1 MIPRNFWW
9 ALAGLLTTARLFAQG
24 PLDTARADLDKAVK
38 DLTGTQREYS
48 DLRRGLY
55 REINRL
61 DDEALSLAK
70 ELKTLIREEEER
82 SARVKSLEREVESR
96 KTDFDYAL
104 GVLNQYSKAFIT
116 RLHPAENQRYLEEI
130 ERIDQRAASSI
141 ENPQAELAERHKVIK
156 LGLERLGLVAGGHRF
171 EGKALRNG
179 NESLEGTLLTAGPA
193 VFFASKDK
201 SFEGAATFAAT
212 GTALPTVVEIP
223 GSEGGITKAV
233 FEGGGSLPLDGTMGK
248 AMLTAEAQD
257 TLMETVEKGGM
268 VGHSILLLGAI
279 SGIIVIFKLIEIHRF
294 PVPDRGMIN
303 RILDHLVN
311 GDPAAAKNEA
321 AAIQGL
327 PGDVV
332 RAGVENFYGKR
343 KVLEESIFEK
353 LIDVK
358 PKLERFLPFLALT
371 ASTGPLLGL
380 LGTVLGIIKTFQ
392 AMVIYGTGN
401 AKNFS
406 AGISEALI
414 TTAEGLVVAIP
425 VLILHGLMKG
435 LAKGKAGEVESIAI
449 ALVNGTSELDKSEK
463 PYVPRRTSEKSGA
476 SDDEDDDF
484 DLNAVSVNPA

>member
-1 MIPRNFWW
+1 MIPRIYWLF
-9 ALAGLLTTARLFAQG
+9 LAGLLTTARLFADG
-24 PLDTARADLDKAVK
+24 PVDAARADLDKAVK
-38 DLTGTQREYS
+38 ELTETQREYA

-55 REINRL
+55 RDINRL
-61 DDEALSLAK
+61 DDEALTLAK
-70 ELKTLIREEEER
+70 ELRTLSREEEER
-82 SARVKSLEREVESR
+82 AARAKSLEREVESR
-96 KTDFDYAL
+96 KTDFNYAA
-104 GVLNQYSKAFIT
+104 GVLNQYSKALVT
-116 RLHPAENQRYLEEI
+116 RLHPAENQRYLAEV
-130 ERIDQRAASSI
+130 ERIDQRAASNI
-141 ENPQAELAERHKVIK
+141 ENPQAELAERHQVLE

-179 NESLEGTLLTAGPA
+179 NEAMEGTLLTVGPA
-193 VFFASKDK
+193 VFFASTDK
-201 SFEGAATFAAT
+201 SFEGVATFAAT
-212 GTALPTVVEIP
+212 GTELPTVVAVP
-223 GSEGGITKAV
+223 GDGTTIAKAV
-233 FEGGGSLPLDGTMGK
+233 FEGGGPLPLDGTMGK

-257 TLMETVEKGGM
+257 TLMETIEKGGM
-268 VGHSILLLGAI
+268 VGHCILLLGAI
-279 SGIIVIFKLIEIHRF
+279 SGMIVIFKLIEIHRF
-294 PVPDRGMIN
+294 PVPDRGTIN
-303 RILDHLVN
+303 RILDHLVT
-311 GDPAAAKNEA
+311 GDPTAAKKEA
-321 AAIQGL
+321 DLIPGL

-449 ALVNGTSELDKSEK
+449 ALVNGTSELDKSNK
-463 PYVPRRTSEKSGA
+463 PYAGKSK
-476 SDDEDDDF
+476 SDDEDEDF
-484 DLNAVSVNPA
+484 ELTSVTTTPA

>member
-1 MIPRNFWW
+1 MISRTFRLV
-9 ALAGLLTTARLFAQG
+9 LAGLLTSARLFADG
-24 PLDTARADLDKAVK
+24 PVDAARADLDKAVME
-38 DLTGTQREYS
+38 LTETQREYS

-55 REINRL
+55 RDINRL
-61 DDEALSLAK
+61 DDEALTLAK
-70 ELKTLIREEEER
+70 ELRTLVREEEER
-82 SARVKSLEREVESR
+82 TSRAKGLEREVESR
-96 KTDFDYAL
+96 KTDFNYAA
-104 GVLNQYSKAFIT
+104 GVLNQYSKALVT
-116 RLHPAENQRYLEEI
+116 RLHPAENQRYLAEV
-130 ERIDQRAASSI
+130 ERIDQRAASNS
-141 ENPQAELAERHKVIK
+141 ENPQAELTERRKVIE

-179 NESLEGTLLTAGPA
+179 NEAMEGSLLTVGPA
-193 VFFASKDK
+193 VFFAAKDK
-201 SFEGAATFAAT
+201 SFEGVATFAAT
-212 GTALPTVVEIP
+212 GTELPTVVSVP
-223 GSEGGITKAV
+223 GKGGTISKAV
-233 FEGGGSLPLDGTMGK
+233 FEGAGSLPLDGTMGK

-257 TLMETVEKGGM
+257 TLMETIEKGGM
-268 VGHSILLLGAI
+268 VGHCILLLGAI

-294 PVPDRGMIN
+294 PVPDRGTIN
-303 RILDHLVN
+303 RILDHLVT
-311 GDPAAAKNEA
+311 GDAAAAKQEA
-321 AAIQGL
+321 DAIRGL
-327 PGDVV
+327 PGAVV

-343 KVLEESIFEK
+343 KVLEESIYEK

-358 PKLERFLPFLALT
+358 PRLERFLPFLALT

-449 ALVNGTSELDKSEK
+449 ALVNGTSELDKSHA
-463 PYVPRRTSEKSGA
+463 PYPVAKN
-476 SDDEDDDF
+476 SDEEDEDF
-484 DLNAVSVNPA
+484 DLNAANANPA

>member
-1 MIPRNFWW
+1 MIPRNLWR
-9 ALAGLLTTARLFAQG
+9 ALACLLTTAPLFAEG
-24 PLDTARADLDKAVK
+24 PVDAARADLDKAVK
-38 DLTGTQREYS
+38 ELGKTQREYS

-61 DDEALSLAK
+61 DDEALALAK

-82 SARVKSLEREVESR
+82 SARAKSLEREVESR
-96 KTDFDYAL
+96 KADFNYAA
-104 GVLNQYSKAFIT
+104 GVLNQYSKAFVT
-116 RLHPAENQRYLEEI
+116 RLHPAENQLYLEEV
-130 ERIDQRAASSI
+130 ERIDQRAASNI
-141 ENPQAELAERHKVIK
+141 ENPQAELAERRKVIE
-156 LGLERLGLVAGGHRF
+156 LGLDRLGNVAGGHRF
-171 EGKALRNG
+171 DGKALRNG
-179 NESLEGTLLTAGPA
+179 NEAMEGKLLAAGPA

-212 GTALPTVVEIP
+212 GTALPTVVAVP
-223 GSEGGITKAV
+223 DSDGGISKAV
-233 FEGGGSLPLDGTMGK
+233 FEGGGPLPLDGTMGK

-257 TLMETVEKGGM
+257 TLMETIEKGGM
-268 VGHSILLLGAI
+268 VGHCILLLGAI
-279 SGIIVIFKLIEIHRF
+279 SGIIVVFKLIEIHRF
-294 PVPDRGMIN
+294 PVPDRGTVN

-311 GDPAAAKNEA
+311 GDPAAAMREA

-327 PGDVV
+327 PGEVV

-343 KVLEESIFEK
+343 KVLEEAIFEK

-449 ALVNGTSELDKSEK
+449 ALVNGTSELDKRNM
-463 PYVPRRTSEKSGA
+463 PYPERPGDRQ
-476 SDDEDDDF
+476 DDDDDF
-484 DLNAVSVNPA
+484 ELNSVNPSPA